1 MADASSSNGR
11 LSGQVA
17 LITGGSSGIGLA
29 IGRLFAEEGATV
41 ALVGSSDFD
50 KVSAAA
56 TEVSEGGGSAHPFV
70 ADLRAPE
77 DIERLLADVT
87 STLGDVDILVNA
99 AGVWSPT
106 PLATLTDAAI
116 NEMVAINLTA
126 PMLLV
131 AGVAPSMM
139 ERRSGK
145 IVNIASVAA
154 TIPSSGYSLYA
165 TTKAGVI
172 AFTKSASIELAACD
186 VAMNCISPG
195 NTATPMNEAVRLDP
209 ANQSRRDWIAQITP
223 SNRTFTPAEEIAE
236 AALFLVDGRVKG
248 MYGIVIEIAEGRTA
262 GLPAW

>member
-1 MADASSSNGR
+1 
-11 LSGQVA
+11 

-29 IGRLFAEEGATV
+29 IGHRFAADGATV
-41 ALVGSSDFD
+41 ALVGSSDLD

-56 TEVSEGGGSAHPFV
+56 EDVSRDGVRAHPFI
-70 ADLRAPE
+70 ADLSEPE
-77 DIERLLADVT
+77 DIERLLIDVK

-99 AGVWSPT
+99 AGVWFPT
-106 PLATLTDAAI
+106 PLANLTDAQI
-116 NEMVAINLTA
+116 NQMVAINLTA

-131 AGVAPSMM
+131 AALAPSMM
-139 ERRSGK
+139 ERRSGH

-154 TIPSSGYSLYA
+154 TMPSAGYSLYA

-172 AFTKSASIELAACD
+172 AFTKAGSIELAACD

-209 ANQSRRDWIAQITP
+209 ANESRREWIAQITP
-223 SNRTFTPAEEIAE
+223 SNRMFTPAEEIAE

-248 MYGIVIEIAEGRTA
+248 MYGTVIEIAEGRTA

>member
-1 MADASSSNGR
+1 MSDESGPEGR

-29 IGRLFAEEGATV
+29 IGHRFAADGATV
-41 ALVGSSDFD
+41 ALVGSSDLD

-56 TEVSEGGGSAHPFV
+56 EDVTSAGGRAHPFV
-70 ADLRAPE
+70 SDLSEPD
-77 DIERLLADVT
+77 DIERLLIDVK

-99 AGVWSPT
+99 AGVWFPT
-106 PLATLTDAAI
+106 PLANLTDTQI

-131 AGVAPSMM
+131 AALAPSMM
-139 ERRSGK
+139 ERRSGQ

-154 TIPSSGYSLYA
+154 TMPSAGYSLYA

-172 AFTKSASIELAACD
+172 AFTKSGSIELAACD

-209 ANQSRRDWIAQITP
+209 ENESRREWIAQITP
-223 SNRTFTPAEEIAE
+223 SNRMFTPAEEIAE

-262 GLPAW
+262 GMPTW